1 MIQNLPI
8 KQKEKSKLK
17 MEKLNNRSEF
27 SLIFKYALKDLSRN
41 YHKISSIIAT
51 LFISLFILSAIF
63 TIEDSLKKE
72 LNDNAKALLGGDLEI
87 DYNRNQGNLELV
99 NQVKEF
105 ATVSQM
111 IEFSTMLS
119 TTGRDKNKSL
129 FTRIKTVDEKYPLY
143 GEVVFEPIG
152 AYERMQKEPNTIL
165 INESLSKTLNIKLN
179 EQVKVQDQ
187 NFTVIG
193 IIKSV
198 PDVSGF
204 VAFGD
209 WALAGKQTLEI
220 LKLNGIGSFLNYEYK
235 VKFNQAD
242 NPDEI
247 EQRIE
252 AIFKNDQ
259 KVKLR
264 YPENSASGIKRIIN
278 NFSQFLSLVSI
289 SAMLIAGIGIAN
301 TLLSFI
307 NQNNMSIAVRKAV
320 GFYSGNIKTL
330 YYLQLLI
337 LLFVITVI
345 SYGSSF
351 LIVPIVDK
359 YLSDG
364 LGLNVYPVFSIINF
378 IKIFLVGLLVL
389 VIFSIPTISSI
400 DQVKAS
406 NLFRNVFQNL
416 QFYYSK
422 KSIVLSFILLS
433 ILVLLFTI
441 GSEQPTYSLG
451 YFTAFFVCLI
461 VFFFLSR
468 IIIFFLKKFKSSSNI
483 SLKVSIKN
491 ITQTKSITPITIM
504 SLGLGVTL
512 LLTLALVGTN
522 FQREIAKSIPNIA
535 PDYFF
540 VGIQKGEREKF
551 EQGILKMDPNAD
563 IEVVPMV
570 SSGIAKI
577 NGINPNTYIKPDN
590 DSYWVIGSERRSSW
604 VEDVPEDNPL
614 VAGKWWDLNKPNELQ
629 ISLDAKVARDFNIQ
643 LGDIFTLNIYG
654 REIDGE
660 VINFREVD
668 YRDLS
673 INFAMLFNPKFAQ
686 NIPHEYLATAKF
698 NTDKFDETEMLEV
711 MPSLSMIKIAD
722 YLTKVTAV
730 LNKVFIAVTLI
741 SAVTIVIGLIV
752 ISSAIMVQGKV
763 KEYQNL
769 VFKILGFSKKEIIFS
784 SLIEFIIIFKSVIL
798 IAIFF
803 AVIGSK
809 FIIENIFELV
819 WMFDFKVLIYLS
831 FSIGCITLLLIMLT
845 NLKYLNPKVYPLIRN
860 Q

>member
-1 MIQNLPI
+1 
-8 KQKEKSKLK
+8 
-17 MEKLNNRSEF
+17 MEKLNNPSEIN
-27 SLIFKYALKDLSRN
+27 LIFKYALKDLSRN
-41 YHKISSIIAT
+41 YKKLSSIIIT

-87 DYNRNQGNLELV
+87 DYNRNEGNLELV

-105 ATVSQM
+105 TTISQM
-111 IEFSTMLS
+111 IEFSTMVS
-119 TTGRDKNKSL
+119 TINRDKNKSL
-129 FTRIKTVDEKYPLY
+129 FTRIKTVDTKYPLY
-143 GEVVFEPIG
+143 GEVDYEPAG
-152 AYERMQKEPNTIL
+152 AFDRMHNEPNTLL
-165 INESLSKTLNIKLN
+165 INESLSKNLNLKIDDKI
-179 EQVKVQDQ
+179 KVQNQ
-187 NFTVIG
+187 LFTIIG
-193 IIKSV
+193 IVKSV

-209 WALAGKQTLEI
+209 WALAGDQTLEI

-235 VKFNQAD
+235 VKFNEAD
-242 NPDEI
+242 DAAKI
-247 EQRIE
+247 EKKIE
-252 AIFKNDQ
+252 NIFKDDQ

-264 YPENSASGIKRIIN
+264 YPENSASGLKRIIN

-337 LLFVITVI
+337 LLLVITTLA
-345 SYGSSF
+345 YGSSF
-351 LIVPIVDK
+351 LIVPIVDQ

-364 LGLNVYPVFSIINF
+364 LGLNVSPVFSFFNF

-400 DQVKAS
+400 DQVRAS

-416 QFYYSK
+416 EFYYSK
-422 KSIVLSFILLS
+422 KSTALSLILLS
-433 ILVLLFTI
+433 ILVLLFSF
-441 GSEQPTYSLG
+441 GSERPIYSIG
-451 YFTAFFVCLI
+451 YFAAFFVCLI
-461 VFFFLSR
+461 VFFLLSK
-468 IIIFFLKKFKSSSNI
+468 IIIYFLKKFKSTSNI

-522 FQREIAKSIPNIA
+522 FQREIAKSIPDIA

-540 VGIQKGEREKF
+540 VGIQKGEKEIFEKN
-551 EQGILKMDPNAD
+551 ILNMDSNAK

-570 SSGIAKI
+570 SSGIIKI
-577 NGINPNTYIKPDN
+577 NGVNPNTYIKPDN
-590 DSYWVIGSERRSSW
+590 DSYWVIGSDRRSSW
-604 VEDVPEDNPL
+604 VEDVPEDNPITE
-614 VAGKWWDLNKPNELQ
+614 GEWWDLTKPDQLQ
-629 ISLDAKVARDFNIQ
+629 ISLDAEVAKNLNIN
-643 LGDIFTLNIYG
+643 LGDVFTLNIYG

-660 VINFREVD
+660 IVNFRAVD

-673 INFAMLFNPKFAQ
+673 INFAMLFNPQFAN

-698 NTDKFDETEMLEV
+698 ETIEKFDETSMLDV
-711 MPSLSMIKIAD
+711 LPSLSMIKIAD
-722 YLTKVTAV
+722 YLSKVTDV

-741 SAVTIVIGLIV
+741 SAVTIIIGLIV

-769 VFKILGFSKKEIIFS
+769 VFKILGFSKKEVILS

-798 IAIFF
+798 IAILF
-803 AVIGSK
+803 AVIASK
-809 FIIENIFELV
+809 FIMENIFELV
-819 WMFDFKVLIYLS
+819 WAFDLKVLIYLG
-831 FSIGCITLLLIMLT
+831 FSIGSVTLFLIMLT

>member
-1 MIQNLPI
+1 
-8 KQKEKSKLK
+8 
-17 MEKLNNRSEF
+17 MEKLNNSSEL

-41 YHKISSIIAT
+41 YKKISSIIVT

-72 LNDNAKALLGGDLEI
+72 LNDNAKVLLGGDLEI
-87 DYNRNQGNLELV
+87 DYNRNQGDLNLV
-99 NQVKEF
+99 NKVKEF
-105 ATVSQM
+105 STVSQM

-119 TTGRDKNKSL
+119 TTGREKNKSL

-143 GEVVFEPIG
+143 GEVVYEPED
-152 AYERMQKEPNTIL
+152 AYERMQKEPKTIL
-165 INESLSKTLNIKLN
+165 INESLSKTLKIKIN
-179 EQVKVQDQ
+179 DKVKVQDQ
-187 NFTVIG
+187 SFIVVG

-235 VKFNQAD
+235 VKFKPSD
-242 NPDEI
+242 DPEKI
-247 EQRIE
+247 ESKIKD
-252 AIFKNDQ
+252 IFKDDQ

-264 YPENSASGIKRIIN
+264 FPENSASGLKRIIN

-330 YYLQLLI
+330 YYLQLFI
-337 LLFVITVI
+337 LLFIITVI

-351 LIVPIVDK
+351 LIVPIADK

-364 LGLNVYPVFSIINF
+364 LGLNVYPKFSLINF
-378 IKIFLVGLLVL
+378 IKIFIVGLLVL
-389 VIFSIPTISSI
+389 IIFSIPTISSI

-422 KSIVLSFILLS
+422 KSVILSFILLS
-433 ILVLLFTI
+433 FLVLLFTL
-441 GSEQPTYSLG
+441 GSERPSYSLG
-451 YFTAFFVCLI
+451 YFLAFFVCLI
-461 VFFFLSR
+461 VFFLLSK
-468 IIIFFLKKFKSSSNI
+468 IIIYLLKKFNFISNI

-522 FQREIAKSIPNIA
+522 FKREIARSIPDIA

-540 VGIQKGEREKF
+540 VGIQKGEKKKF
-551 EQGILKMDPNAD
+551 EQGVYKMNPDAN
-563 IEVVPMV
+563 IEIVPMV
-570 SSGIAKI
+570 SSGIVKI
-577 NGINPNTYIKPDN
+577 NGVNPNSYIKPDN

-604 VEDVPEDNPL
+604 VENIPKDNPIL
-614 VAGKWWDLNKPNELQ
+614 KGEWWDLTKPNQLQ
-629 ISLDAKVARDFNIQ
+629 ISLDAKVAKDFNIE

-660 VINFREVD
+660 IVNFREVD

-673 INFAMLFNPKFAQ
+673 INFAMLFNPQFAKK
-686 NIPHEYLATAKF
+686 IPHEYLATAKF
-698 NTDKFDETEMLEV
+698 KNPDNFDETKMLEV
-711 MPSLSMIKIAD
+711 LPSLSMIKIAD
-722 YLTKVTAV
+722 YLNKVTSV

-741 SAVTIVIGLIV
+741 SGVTIVIGLIV

-784 SLIEFIIIFKSVIL
+784 SLIEFIIIFMSVIL

-809 FIIENIFELV
+809 FIMENIFELV
-819 WMFDFKVLIYLS
+819 WQFDFKVLIYLGA
-831 FSIGCITLLLIMLT
+831 SIGTVTLILIMLT
-845 NLKYLNPKVYPLIRN
+845 NLKYLSPKVYPLIRN

>member
-1 MIQNLPI
+1 
-8 KQKEKSKLK
+8 
-17 MEKLNNRSEF
+17 MEKLNNPSEF
-27 SLIFKYALKDLSRN
+27 SLILKYALKDLSRN
-41 YHKISSIIAT
+41 YHKISSIIVT

-87 DYNRNQGNLELV
+87 DYNRNPGNLNLV

-119 TTGRDKNKSL
+119 TTGREKNKSL

-143 GEVVFEPIG
+143 GNVVYEPIG
-152 AYERMQKEPNTIL
+152 AYERMQKEPYSIL
-165 INESLSKTLNIKLN
+165 INESLSKTLNIKIN
-179 EQVKVQDQ
+179 EKVKVQDQ

-235 VKFNQAD
+235 VKFNEKD
-242 NPDEI
+242 SSEEI
-247 EQRIE
+247 DQRIKE
-252 AIFKNDQ
+252 IFKNDQ

-320 GFYSGNIKTL
+320 GFYSGNIKKL
-330 YYLQLLI
+330 YYLQLFI
-337 LLFVITVI
+337 LLFIITVVA
-345 SYGSSF
+345 YGSSF

-364 LGLNVYPVFSIINF
+364 LGLNVYPVFSLLNF
-378 IKIFLVGLLVL
+378 LKIFLVGLLIL
-389 VIFSIPTISSI
+389 IIFSIPTISSI

-422 KSIVLSFILLS
+422 RSVFLSFVLLS
-433 ILVLLFTI
+433 ILILLFTI
-441 GSEQPTYSLG
+441 GSEQPSYSLG
-451 YFTAFFVCLI
+451 YFAAFFVCLT
-461 VFFFLSR
+461 VFFLLSKL
-468 IIIFFLKKFKSSSNI
+468 IIFFLKKFKSSPII

-491 ITQTKSITPITIM
+491 ITQTKSITPITVM

-522 FQREIAKSIPNIA
+522 FQREIAKSIPDIA

-551 EQGILKMDPNAD
+551 EQGILNMDPNAS
-563 IEVVPMV
+563 IEIVPMV
-570 SSGIAKI
+570 SSGIVKI
-577 NGINPNTYIKPDN
+577 NGIDPNTYIKPDN

-604 VEDVPEDNPL
+604 VENVPEDNSIL
-614 VAGKWWDLNKPNELQ
+614 EGEWWDLLNPDQLQ
-629 ISLDAKVARDFNIQ
+629 ISLDAKVAKDFNVL
-643 LGDIFTLNIYG
+643 LGDIFTLNVYG
-654 REIDGE
+654 REIEGK
-660 VINFREVD
+660 VVNFREVD

-673 INFAMLFNPKFAQ
+673 INFAMLFNPQFAK

-698 NTDKFDETEMLEV
+698 NSNKFDETEMLEI

-722 YLTKVTAV
+722 YLSKVTAV

-741 SAVTIVIGLIV
+741 SAITIVIGLIV
-752 ISSAIMVQGKV
+752 ISSAIMVH
-763 KEYQNL
+763 E
-769 VFKILGFSKKEIIFS
+769 
-784 SLIEFIIIFKSVIL
+784 
-798 IAIFF
+798 
-803 AVIGSK
+803 
-809 FIIENIFELV
+809 
-819 WMFDFKVLIYLS
+819 
-831 FSIGCITLLLIMLT
+831 
-845 NLKYLNPKVYPLIRN
+845 P
-860 Q
+860 

>member
-1 MIQNLPI
+1 
-8 KQKEKSKLK
+8 
-17 MEKLNNRSEF
+17 MEKLNNPSELN
-27 SLIFKYALKDLSRN
+27 LIFRYALKDLSRN
-41 YHKISSIIAT
+41 YKKLSSIIVT

-87 DYNRNQGNLELV
+87 DYNRNKGNLELV
-99 NQVKEF
+99 DKVKEF
-105 ATVSQM
+105 ATISQM
-111 IEFSTMLS
+111 IEFSTMVS
-119 TTGRDKNKSL
+119 TTNREKNKSL
-129 FTRIKTVDEKYPLY
+129 FTRIKTVDTKYPLY
-143 GEVVFEPIG
+143 GDVNYEPAG
-152 AYERMQKEPNTIL
+152 AFDRMHNEPNTLL
-165 INESLSKTLNIKLN
+165 INESLSKNLNLKIN
-179 EQVKVQDQ
+179 EKIKVQNQ
-187 NFTVIG
+187 LFTIIG
-193 IIKSV
+193 IVKSV

-209 WALAGKQTLEI
+209 WALAGEQTLEI

-235 VKFNQAD
+235 VKFDPTAD
-242 NPDEI
+242 ADKLEKKI
-247 EQRIE
+247 EN
-252 AIFKNDQ
+252 IFKDDQ

-264 YPENSASGIKRIIN
+264 YPENSASGLKRIIN

-337 LLFVITVI
+337 LLLVITTFA
-345 SYGSSF
+345 YGSSF
-351 LIVPIVDK
+351 LIVPIVDQ

-364 LGLNVYPVFSIINF
+364 LGLNVSPVFSVLNF

-416 QFYYSK
+416 EFYYSK
-422 KSIVLSFILLS
+422 KSITLSLILLS
-433 ILVLLFTI
+433 ILVLLFSF
-441 GSEQPTYSLG
+441 GSERPIYSLG
-451 YFTAFFVCLI
+451 YFVAFFVCLI
-461 VFFFLSR
+461 VFFLLSK
-468 IIIFFLKKFKSSSNI
+468 IIIYFLKKFKSTSNI

-522 FQREIAKSIPNIA
+522 FQREIAKSIPDIA

-540 VGIQKGEREKF
+540 VGIQKGEKKIF
-551 EQGILKMDPNAD
+551 EENILKMDANAK

-570 SSGIAKI
+570 SSGIIKI
-577 NGINPNTYIKPDN
+577 NGVNPNTYIKPDN
-590 DSYWVIGSERRSSW
+590 DSYWVIGSDRRSSW
-604 VEDVPEDNPL
+604 VDDIPEDNPL
-614 VAGKWWDLNKPNELQ
+614 TEGVWWDLTKPDKLQ
-629 ISLDAKVARDFNIQ
+629 ISLDAEVAKNLNIK
-643 LGDIFTLNIYG
+643 LGDVFTLNIYG

-660 VINFREVD
+660 IVNFRAVD

-673 INFAMLFNPKFAQ
+673 INFAMLFNPQFAN

-698 NTDKFDETEMLEV
+698 EMIDKFDETSMLEV
-711 MPSLSMIKIAD
+711 LPSLSMIKIAD
-722 YLTKVTAV
+722 YLNKVTDV

-741 SAVTIVIGLIV
+741 SAVTIIIGLIV

-769 VFKILGFSKKEIIFS
+769 VFKILGFSKKEVILS
-784 SLIEFIIIFKSVIL
+784 SLIEFVIIFKSVIL
-798 IAIFF
+798 IAIIF
-803 AVIGSK
+803 AVIASK
-809 FIIENIFELV
+809 FIMENIFELV
-819 WMFDFKVLIYLS
+819 WAFDFKVLIYLS
-831 FSIGCITLLLIMLT
+831 LSIGTVTLLLIMLT

>member
-1 MIQNLPI
+1 M
-8 KQKEKSKLK
+8 EKS
-17 MEKLNNRSEF
+17 NNSSEF
-27 SLIFKYALKDLSRN
+27 NLILKYALKDLSRN
-41 YHKISSIIAT
+41 YHKISSIIIT

-87 DYNRNQGNLELV
+87 DYNRNQGNLDLV

-119 TTGRDKNKSL
+119 TTGREKNKSL

-143 GEVVFEPIG
+143 GEVDYEPIE
-152 AYERMQKEPNTIL
+152 AYERMQREPNTIL
-165 INESLSKTLNIKLN
+165 INESLSKTLNIKIN

-235 VKFNQAD
+235 VKFNNDDDPEQ
-242 NPDEI
+242 I
-247 EQRIE
+247 EKKIE
-252 AIFKNDQ
+252 NIFKNDQ

-330 YYLQLLI
+330 YYLQLFI

-351 LIVPIVDK
+351 LIVPIADK

-364 LGLNVYPVFSIINF
+364 LGLNVYPVFSFLNF
-378 IKIFLVGLLVL
+378 FKIFLVGLLVL
-389 VIFSIPTISSI
+389 IIFSIPTISSI

-422 KSIVLSFILLS
+422 KSVAVSFILLS
-433 ILVLLFTI
+433 TLILLFTI

-451 YFTAFFVCLI
+451 YFVAFFVCLI
-461 VFFFLSR
+461 VFFLLSKL
-468 IIIFFLKKFKSSSNI
+468 IIFFLKKFKSSSI
-483 SLKVSIKN
+483 VSLKVSIKN
-491 ITQTKSITPITIM
+491 ITQTKSITPITVM

-522 FQREIAKSIPNIA
+522 FQREIAKSIPDIA

-551 EQGILKMDPNAD
+551 EQGILNMDKDAK
-563 IEVVPMV
+563 IEIVPMV

-577 NGINPNTYIKPDN
+577 NGVDPNTFIKPDN

-604 VEDVPEDNPL
+604 VEDIPKDNPIL
-614 VAGKWWDLNKPNELQ
+614 EGEWWDLSKPNQLQ
-629 ISLDAKVARDFNIQ
+629 ISLDAKVAKDFNIQ

-673 INFAMLFNPKFAQ
+673 INFAMLFNPQFAKE
-686 NIPHEYLATAKF
+686 IPHEYLATAKF
-698 NTDKFDETEMLEV
+698 NSDKFDETEMLEI

-722 YLTKVTAV
+722 YLLKVTAV

-741 SAVTIVIGLIV
+741 SAVTIIIGLIV
-752 ISSAIMVQGKV
+752 ISSAIMVQGKI

-769 VFKILGFSKKEIIFS
+769 VFKILGFSKKQIIFS
-784 SLIEFIIIFKSVIL
+784 SLIEFIIIFMSVIL
-798 IAIFF
+798 IATFF

-809 FIIENIFELV
+809 FIMENIFELV
-819 WMFDFKVLIYLS
+819 WQFDFKVLIYLG
-831 FSIGCITLLLIMLT
+831 FSIGFVTLMLILIT
-845 NLKYLNPKVYPLIRN
+845 NLRYLNPKIYPLIRN

>member
-1 MIQNLPI
+1 M
-8 KQKEKSKLK
+8 EKS
-17 MEKLNNRSEF
+17 NNSSEF
-27 SLIFKYALKDLSRN
+27 NLILKYALKDLSRN
-41 YHKISSIIAT
+41 YHKISSIVIT

-87 DYNRNQGNLELV
+87 DYNRNQGNLDLV

-119 TTGRDKNKSL
+119 TTGRERNKSL

-143 GEVVFEPIG
+143 GEVDYEPID
-152 AYERMQKEPNTIL
+152 AYERMQREPNTIL
-165 INESLSKTLNIKLN
+165 INESLSKTLNIKIN

-235 VKFNQAD
+235 VKFNNDDDPTQ
-242 NPDEI
+242 I
-247 EQRIE
+247 ERKIE
-252 AIFKNDQ
+252 NIFKNDQ

-330 YYLQLLI
+330 YYLQLFI

-351 LIVPIVDK
+351 LIVPIADK

-364 LGLNVYPVFSIINF
+364 LGLNVYPVFSFLNF
-378 IKIFLVGLLVL
+378 FKIFLVGLLVL
-389 VIFSIPTISSI
+389 IIFSIPTISSI
-400 DQVKAS
+400 DQIKAS

-422 KSIVLSFILLS
+422 KSVAVSFILLS
-433 ILVLLFTI
+433 TLILLFTI
-441 GSEQPTYSLG
+441 GTEQPTYSLG
-451 YFTAFFVCLI
+451 YFVAFFVCLI
-461 VFFFLSR
+461 VFFLLSKL
-468 IIIFFLKKFKSSSNI
+468 IIFFLKKFKSSSI
-483 SLKVSIKN
+483 VSLKVSIKN
-491 ITQTKSITPITIM
+491 ITQTKSITPITVM

-522 FQREIAKSIPNIA
+522 FQREIAKSIPDIA

-551 EQGILKMDPNAD
+551 VQGILDMDKDAN
-563 IEVVPMV
+563 IEIVPMV

-577 NGINPNTYIKPDN
+577 NGVDPNTYIKPDN

-604 VEDVPEDNPL
+604 VEDIPKDNPIL
-614 VAGKWWDLNKPNELQ
+614 EGEWWDLSKPNQLQ
-629 ISLDAKVARDFNIQ
+629 ISLDAKVAKDFNIQ
-643 LGDIFTLNIYG
+643 LGDIFTLNVYG

-673 INFAMLFNPKFAQ
+673 INFAMLFNPQFAKQ
-686 NIPHEYLATAKF
+686 IPHEYLATAKF
-698 NTDKFDETEMLEV
+698 NSDKFDETEMLEI

-722 YLTKVTAV
+722 YLLKVTAV

-741 SAVTIVIGLIV
+741 SAVTIIIGLIV
-752 ISSAIMVQGKV
+752 ISSAIMVQGKI

-769 VFKILGFSKKEIIFS
+769 VFKILGFSKKQIIFS
-784 SLIEFIIIFKSVIL
+784 SLIEFIIIFMSVIL
-798 IAIFF
+798 IATFF

-809 FIIENIFELV
+809 FIMENIFELV
-819 WMFDFKVLIYLS
+819 WQFDFKVLFNLGL
-831 FSIGCITLLLIMLT
+831 SIGLVTLILILIT
-845 NLKYLNPKVYPLIRN
+845 NLKYLNPKIYPLIRN

>member
-1 MIQNLPI
+1 
-8 KQKEKSKLK
+8 
-17 MEKLNNRSEF
+17 MEKLNNPSELN
-27 SLIFKYALKDLSRN
+27 LIFKYALKDLSRN
-41 YHKISSIIAT
+41 YKKLSSIIIT

-87 DYNRNQGNLELV
+87 DYNRNEGSLKLV

-111 IEFSTMLS
+111 IEFSTMVS
-119 TTGRDKNKSL
+119 TIGRDKNKSL
-129 FTRIKTVDEKYPLY
+129 FTRIKTVDTKYPLY
-143 GEVVFEPIG
+143 GSVDYEPAG
-152 AYERMQKEPNTIL
+152 AFDRMHNEPNTLL
-165 INESLSKTLNIKLN
+165 INESLSKNLNLKIN
-179 EQVKVQDQ
+179 EKIKVQNQ
-187 NFTVIG
+187 LFTIIG
-193 IIKSV
+193 IVKSV

-209 WALAGKQTLEI
+209 WALAGDQTLEI

-235 VKFNQAD
+235 IKFNETDDAGK
-242 NPDEI
+242 I
-247 EQRIE
+247 EKKIE
-252 AIFKNDQ
+252 NIFKDDQ

-264 YPENSASGIKRIIN
+264 YPENSASGLKRIIN

-330 YYLQLLI
+330 YYLQLFI
-337 LLFVITVI
+337 LLLVITTFA
-345 SYGSSF
+345 YGSSF
-351 LIVPIVDK
+351 LIVPFVDQ

-364 LGLNVYPVFSIINF
+364 LGLNVSPVFSIINF

-389 VIFSIPTISSI
+389 IIFSIPTISSI

-416 QFYYSK
+416 EFYYSK
-422 KSIVLSFILLS
+422 KSTALSLILLS
-433 ILVLLFTI
+433 ILVLLFSF
-441 GSEQPTYSLG
+441 GSERPIYSLG
-451 YFTAFFVCLI
+451 YFVAFFVCLI
-461 VFFFLSR
+461 VFFLLSK
-468 IIIFFLKKFKSSSNI
+468 IIIYFLKKFKSTSNI

-522 FQREIAKSIPNIA
+522 FQREIAKSIPDIA

-540 VGIQKGEREKF
+540 VGIQKGEKEIFEKN
-551 EQGILKMDPNAD
+551 ILNMDANAK

-570 SSGIAKI
+570 SSGIIKI

-590 DSYWVIGSERRSSW
+590 DSYWVIGSDRRSSW
-604 VEDVPEDNPL
+604 VDEVPEDNPL
-614 VAGKWWDLNKPNELQ
+614 TEGKWWDITKPNKLQ
-629 ISLDAKVARDFNIQ
+629 ISLDAEVAKNLNIK
-643 LGDIFTLNIYG
+643 LGDVFTLNIYG

-660 VINFREVD
+660 IVNFRTVD

-673 INFAMLFNPKFAQ
+673 INFAMLFNPQFAN

-698 NTDKFDETEMLEV
+698 ETIEKFDETSMLDV
-711 MPSLSMIKIAD
+711 LPSLSMIKIAD
-722 YLTKVTAV
+722 YLNKVTDV

-741 SAVTIVIGLIV
+741 SAVTIIIGLIV

-769 VFKILGFSKKEIIFS
+769 VFKILGFSKKEVILS
-784 SLIEFIIIFKSVIL
+784 SLIEFLIIFNSVIL
-798 IAIFF
+798 IATFF
-803 AVIGSK
+803 AVTASK
-809 FIIENIFELV
+809 FIMENIFELV
-819 WMFDFKVLIYLS
+819 WAFDFKVLFNLGL
-831 FSIGCITLLLIMLT
+831 SIGLVTLALIMIT
-845 NLKYLNPKVYPLIRN
+845 NLKYLNPKVYPMIRN

>member
-1 MIQNLPI
+1 
-8 KQKEKSKLK
+8 
-17 MEKLNNRSEF
+17 MEKLNNPSELN
-27 SLIFKYALKDLSRN
+27 LIFKYALKDLSRN
-41 YHKISSIIAT
+41 YKKLASIIIT
-51 LFISLFILSAIF
+51 LFISLFILSTIF

-87 DYNRNQGNLELV
+87 DYNRNEGNLELV

-105 ATVSQM
+105 TTISQM
-111 IEFSTMLS
+111 IEFSTMVS
-119 TTGRDKNKSL
+119 TIGREKNKSL
-129 FTRIKTVDEKYPLY
+129 FTRIKTVDTKYPLY
-143 GEVVFEPIG
+143 GSVDYEPAG
-152 AYERMQKEPNTIL
+152 AFDRMHNEPNTLL
-165 INESLSKTLNIKLN
+165 INESLSKNLNLKINDKI
-179 EQVKVQDQ
+179 KVQNQ
-187 NFTVIG
+187 LFTIIG
-193 IIKSV
+193 VVKSV

-209 WALAGKQTLEI
+209 WALAGDQTLEI

-235 VKFNQAD
+235 VKFNESD
-242 NPDEI
+242 DPNKI
-247 EQRIE
+247 EKRIKN
-252 AIFKNDQ
+252 IFKDDQ
-259 KVKLR
+259 KAQLR
-264 YPENSASGIKRIIN
+264 YPENSASGLKEIIN

-337 LLFVITVI
+337 LLLLITI
-345 SYGSSF
+345 FAYASSF
-351 LIVPIVDK
+351 LLVPIVDQ

-364 LGLNVYPVFSIINF
+364 LGLNVSPVFSILNF

-416 QFYYSK
+416 EFYYSK
-422 KSIVLSFILLS
+422 KSIALSIILLS
-433 ILVLLFTI
+433 GLVFLFSVR
-441 GSEQPTYSLG
+441 SENPVYSLG
-451 YFTAFFVCLI
+451 YFAAFFVCLI
-461 VFFFLSR
+461 VFFLLSKM
-468 IIIFFLKKFKSSSNI
+468 IIYFLKRFKSSSNI

-512 LLTLALVGTN
+512 LLTLSLVGTN
-522 FQREIAKSIPNIA
+522 FQREIAKSIPDIA

-540 VGIQKGEREKF
+540 VGIQKGEKNKF
-551 EQGILKMDPNAD
+551 ENNILQMDPNAK

-570 SSGIAKI
+570 SSGITKI
-577 NGINPNTYIKPDN
+577 NGINPNTYIKPGD
-590 DSYWVIGSERRSSW
+590 DSYWVIGSDRRSSW
-604 VEDVPEDNPL
+604 VDEIPKDNPL
-614 VAGKWWDLNKPNELQ
+614 TKGEWWDLSKPDQLQ
-629 ISLDAKVARDFNIQ
+629 ISLDAQVAKDLNIK
-643 LGDIFTLNIYG
+643 LGDVFTLNIYG

-660 VINFREVD
+660 IVNFRSVD
-668 YRDLS
+668 YRDLN
-673 INFAMLFNPKFAQ
+673 INFAMLFNPQFAN

-698 NTDKFDETEMLEV
+698 ETIEKFDETLMLESL
-711 MPSLSMIKIAD
+711 PSLSMIKIAD
-722 YLTKVTAV
+722 YLNKVTDV
-730 LNKVFIAVTLI
+730 LNKVFVAVTLI
-741 SAVTIVIGLIV
+741 SAVTIIIGLIV

-769 VFKILGFSKKEIIFS
+769 VFKILGFSKKEVILS
-784 SLIEFIIIFKSVIL
+784 SLIEFVIIFKSVIL

-803 AVIGSK
+803 AVIASK
-809 FIIENIFELV
+809 FIMENIFELV
-819 WMFDFKVLIYLS
+819 WAFDFKILLNLGL
-831 FSIGCITLLLIMLT
+831 SIGLVTLALIMLT

>member
-1 MIQNLPI
+1 
-8 KQKEKSKLK
+8 
-17 MEKLNNRSEF
+17 MEKLNNSSEL

-41 YHKISSIIAT
+41 YKKISSIIVT

-72 LNDNAKALLGGDLEI
+72 LNDNAKVLLGGDLEI
-87 DYNRNQGNLELV
+87 DYNRNQGDLNLV
-99 NQVKEF
+99 NKVKEF
-105 ATVSQM
+105 STVSQM

-119 TTGRDKNKSL
+119 TTGREKNKSL

-143 GEVVFEPIG
+143 GEVVYEPED
-152 AYERMQKEPNTIL
+152 AYERMQKEPKTIL
-165 INESLSKTLNIKLN
+165 INESLSKTLKIKIN
-179 EQVKVQDQ
+179 DKVKVQDQ
-187 NFTVIG
+187 SFIVVG

-235 VKFNQAD
+235 VKFKPSD
-242 NPDEI
+242 DPEKI
-247 EQRIE
+247 ESKIKD
-252 AIFKNDQ
+252 IFKDDQ

-264 YPENSASGIKRIIN
+264 FPENSASGLKRIIN

-337 LLFVITVI
+337 LLFIITVI

-351 LIVPIVDK
+351 LIVPIADK

-364 LGLNVYPVFSIINF
+364 LGLNVYPKFSLINF
-378 IKIFLVGLLVL
+378 IKIFIVGLLVL
-389 VIFSIPTISSI
+389 IIFSIPTISSI

-422 KSIVLSFILLS
+422 KSVILSFILLS
-433 ILVLLFTI
+433 FLVLLFTL
-441 GSEQPTYSLG
+441 GSERPSYSLG
-451 YFTAFFVCLI
+451 YFLAFFVCLI
-461 VFFFLSR
+461 VFFLLSK
-468 IIIFFLKKFKSSSNI
+468 IIIYLLKKFNFISNI

-522 FQREIAKSIPNIA
+522 FKREIARSIPDIA

-540 VGIQKGEREKF
+540 VGIQKGEKKKF
-551 EQGILKMDPNAD
+551 EQSVYKMNPDAN
-563 IEVVPMV
+563 IEIVPMV
-570 SSGIAKI
+570 SSGIVKI
-577 NGINPNTYIKPDN
+577 NGVNPNSYIKPDN

-604 VEDVPEDNPL
+604 VENIPKDNPIL
-614 VAGKWWDLNKPNELQ
+614 KGEWWDLSKPNQLQ
-629 ISLDAKVARDFNIQ
+629 ISLDAKVAKDFNIE

-660 VINFREVD
+660 IVNFREVD

-673 INFAMLFNPKFAQ
+673 INFAMLFNPQFAKK
-686 NIPHEYLATAKF
+686 IPHEYLATAKF
-698 NTDKFDETEMLEV
+698 KNPYNFDETKMLEV
-711 MPSLSMIKIAD
+711 LPSLSMIKIAD
-722 YLTKVTAV
+722 YLNKVTSV

-741 SAVTIVIGLIV
+741 SGVTIVIGLIV

-784 SLIEFIIIFKSVIL
+784 SLIEFIIIFMSVIL

-809 FIIENIFELV
+809 FIMENIFELV
-819 WMFDFKVLIYLS
+819 WQFDFKVLIYLGA
-831 FSIGCITLLLIMLT
+831 SIGTVTLILIMLT
-845 NLKYLNPKVYPLIRN
+845 NLKYLSPKVYPLIRN

>member
-1 MIQNLPI
+1 
-8 KQKEKSKLK
+8 
-17 MEKLNNRSEF
+17 MEKLNNSSEL

-41 YHKISSIIAT
+41 YKKISSIIVT

-72 LNDNAKALLGGDLEI
+72 LNDNAKVLLGGDLEI
-87 DYNRNQGNLELV
+87 DYNRNQGDLNLV
-99 NQVKEF
+99 NKVKEF
-105 ATVSQM
+105 STVSQM

-119 TTGRDKNKSL
+119 TTGREKNKSL

-143 GEVVFEPIG
+143 GEVVYEPED
-152 AYERMQKEPNTIL
+152 AYERMQKEPKTIL
-165 INESLSKTLNIKLN
+165 INESLSKTLKIKIN
-179 EQVKVQDQ
+179 DKVKVQDQ
-187 NFTVIG
+187 SFIVVG

-235 VKFNQAD
+235 VKFKPSD
-242 NPDEI
+242 DPEKI
-247 EQRIE
+247 ESKIKD
-252 AIFKNDQ
+252 IFKDDQ

-264 YPENSASGIKRIIN
+264 FPENSASGLKRIIN

-337 LLFVITVI
+337 LLFIITVI

-351 LIVPIVDK
+351 LIVPIADK

-364 LGLNVYPVFSIINF
+364 LGLNVYPKFSLINF
-378 IKIFLVGLLVL
+378 IKIFIVGLLVL
-389 VIFSIPTISSI
+389 IIFSIPTISSI

-422 KSIVLSFILLS
+422 KSVILSFILLS
-433 ILVLLFTI
+433 FLVLLFTL
-441 GSEQPTYSLG
+441 GSERPSYSLG
-451 YFTAFFVCLI
+451 YFLAFFICLI
-461 VFFFLSR
+461 VFFLLSK
-468 IIIFFLKKFKSSSNI
+468 IIIYLLKKFNFISNI

-522 FQREIAKSIPNIA
+522 FKREIARSIPDIA

-540 VGIQKGEREKF
+540 VGIQKGEKKKF
-551 EQGILKMDPNAD
+551 EQGVYKMDPDAD
-563 IEVVPMV
+563 IEIVPMV
-570 SSGIAKI
+570 SSGIVKI
-577 NGINPNTYIKPDN
+577 NGVNPNSYIKPDN

-604 VEDVPEDNPL
+604 VENIPKDNPIL
-614 VAGKWWDLNKPNELQ
+614 KGEWWDLSKPNQLQ
-629 ISLDAKVARDFNIQ
+629 ISLDAKVAKDFNIE

-660 VINFREVD
+660 IVNFREVD
-668 YRDLS
+668 YRDLN
-673 INFAMLFNPKFAQ
+673 INFAMLFNPQFAKK
-686 NIPHEYLATAKF
+686 IPHEYLATAKF
-698 NTDKFDETEMLEV
+698 KNPDNFDETKMLEV
-711 MPSLSMIKIAD
+711 LPSLSMIKIAD
-722 YLTKVTAV
+722 YLNKVTSV

-741 SAVTIVIGLIV
+741 SGVTIVIGLIV

-784 SLIEFIIIFKSVIL
+784 SLIEFIIIFMSVIL

-809 FIIENIFELV
+809 FIMENIFELV
-819 WMFDFKVLIYLS
+819 WQFDFKVLIYLGA
-831 FSIGCITLLLIMLT
+831 SIGIVTLILIMLT
-845 NLKYLNPKVYPLIRN
+845 NLKYLSPKVYPLIRN

>member
-1 MIQNLPI
+1 M
-8 KQKEKSKLK
+8 EKS
-17 MEKLNNRSEF
+17 NNSSEF
-27 SLIFKYALKDLSRN
+27 NLILKYALKDLSRN
-41 YHKISSIIAT
+41 YHKISSIIIT

-87 DYNRNQGNLELV
+87 DYNRNQGNLDLV

-119 TTGRDKNKSL
+119 TTGREKNKSL

-143 GEVVFEPIG
+143 GEVDYEPID
-152 AYERMQKEPNTIL
+152 AYERMQTEPKTIL
-165 INESLSKTLNIKLN
+165 INESLSKTLNIKIN
-179 EQVKVQDQ
+179 EQIKVQDQ

-235 VKFNQAD
+235 VKFNNDDDPEQ
-242 NPDEI
+242 I
-247 EQRIE
+247 ERKIE
-252 AIFKNDQ
+252 NIFKNDQ

-330 YYLQLLI
+330 YYLQLFI

-351 LIVPIVDK
+351 LIVPIADK

-364 LGLNVYPVFSIINF
+364 LGLNVYPVFSFLNF
-378 IKIFLVGLLVL
+378 FKIFLVGFLVL
-389 VIFSIPTISSI
+389 IIFSIPTISSI

-422 KSIVLSFILLS
+422 KSVAVSFILLS
-433 ILVLLFTI
+433 TLILLFTI

-451 YFTAFFVCLI
+451 YFVAFFVCLI
-461 VFFFLSR
+461 VFFLLSKL
-468 IIIFFLKKFKSSSNI
+468 IIFFLKKFKSSSI
-483 SLKVSIKN
+483 VSLKVSIKN
-491 ITQTKSITPITIM
+491 ITQTKSITPITVM

-522 FQREIAKSIPNIA
+522 FQREIAKSIPDIA

-551 EQGILKMDPNAD
+551 EQGILNMDKDAN
-563 IEVVPMV
+563 IEIVPMV

-577 NGINPNTYIKPDN
+577 NGVDPNTFIKPDN

-604 VEDVPEDNPL
+604 VEDIPKDNPIL
-614 VAGKWWDLNKPNELQ
+614 EGEWWDLSKPNQLQ
-629 ISLDAKVARDFNIQ
+629 ISLDAKVAKDFNIQ

-673 INFAMLFNPKFAQ
+673 INFAMLFNPQFAKE
-686 NIPHEYLATAKF
+686 IPHEYLATAKF
-698 NTDKFDETEMLEV
+698 NSDKFDETEMLEI

-722 YLTKVTAV
+722 YLLKVTAV

-741 SAVTIVIGLIV
+741 SAVTIIIGLIV
-752 ISSAIMVQGKV
+752 ISSAIMVQGKI

-769 VFKILGFSKKEIIFS
+769 VFKILGFSKKQIIFS
-784 SLIEFIIIFKSVIL
+784 SLIEFIIIFMSVIL
-798 IAIFF
+798 IATFF

-809 FIIENIFELV
+809 FIMENIFELV
-819 WMFDFKVLIYLS
+819 WQFDFKVLIYLG
-831 FSIGCITLLLIMLT
+831 FSIGFITLMLILIT
-845 NLKYLNPKVYPLIRN
+845 NLRYLNPKIYPLIRN

>member
-1 MIQNLPI
+1 
-8 KQKEKSKLK
+8 
-17 MEKLNNRSEF
+17 MEKLNNSSEL

-41 YHKISSIIAT
+41 YKKISSIIVT

-72 LNDNAKALLGGDLEI
+72 LNDNAKVLLGGDLEI
-87 DYNRNQGNLELV
+87 DYNRNQGDLNLV
-99 NQVKEF
+99 NKVKEF
-105 ATVSQM
+105 STVSQM

-119 TTGRDKNKSL
+119 TTGREKNKSL

-143 GEVVFEPIG
+143 GEVVYEPED
-152 AYERMQKEPNTIL
+152 AYERMQKEPKTIL
-165 INESLSKTLNIKLN
+165 INESLSKTLKIKIN
-179 EQVKVQDQ
+179 DKVKVQDQ
-187 NFTVIG
+187 SFIVVG

-235 VKFNQAD
+235 VKFKPSD
-242 NPDEI
+242 DPEKI
-247 EQRIE
+247 ESKIKD
-252 AIFKNDQ
+252 IFKDDQ

-264 YPENSASGIKRIIN
+264 FPENSASGLKRIIN

-330 YYLQLLI
+330 YYLQLLV
-337 LLFVITVI
+337 LLFIITVI

-351 LIVPIVDK
+351 LIVPIADK

-364 LGLNVYPVFSIINF
+364 LGLNVYPKFSLINF
-378 IKIFLVGLLVL
+378 IKIFIVGLLVL
-389 VIFSIPTISSI
+389 IIFSIPTISSI

-422 KSIVLSFILLS
+422 KSVILSFILLS
-433 ILVLLFTI
+433 FLVLLFTL
-441 GSEQPTYSLG
+441 GSERPSYSLG
-451 YFTAFFVCLI
+451 YFLAFFVCLI
-461 VFFFLSR
+461 VFFLLSKV
-468 IIIFFLKKFKSSSNI
+468 IIYLLKKFNFISNI

-522 FQREIAKSIPNIA
+522 FKREIARSIPDIA

-540 VGIQKGEREKF
+540 VGIQKGEKKKF
-551 EQGILKMDPNAD
+551 EQGVYKMNPDAN
-563 IEVVPMV
+563 IEIVPMV
-570 SSGIAKI
+570 SSGIVKI
-577 NGINPNTYIKPDN
+577 NGVNPNSYIKPDN

-604 VEDVPEDNPL
+604 VENIPKDNPIL
-614 VAGKWWDLNKPNELQ
+614 KGEWWDLSKPNQLQ
-629 ISLDAKVARDFNIQ
+629 ISLDAKVAKDFNIE

-660 VINFREVD
+660 IVNFREVD

-673 INFAMLFNPKFAQ
+673 INFAMLFNPQFAKK
-686 NIPHEYLATAKF
+686 IPHEYLATAKF
-698 NTDKFDETEMLEV
+698 KNPDNFDETKMLEV
-711 MPSLSMIKIAD
+711 LPSLSMIKIAD
-722 YLTKVTAV
+722 YLNKVTSV

-741 SAVTIVIGLIV
+741 SGVTIVIGLIV

-784 SLIEFIIIFKSVIL
+784 SLIEFIIIFMSVIL

-809 FIIENIFELV
+809 FIMENIFELV
-819 WMFDFKVLIYLS
+819 WQFDFKVLIYLGA
-831 FSIGCITLLLIMLT
+831 SIGTVTLILIMLT
-845 NLKYLNPKVYPLIRN
+845 NLKYLSPKVYPLIRN

>member
-1 MIQNLPI
+1 
-8 KQKEKSKLK
+8 
-17 MEKLNNRSEF
+17 MEKLNNSSKL

-41 YHKISSIIAT
+41 YKKILSIIVT

-72 LNDNAKALLGGDLEI
+72 LNDNAKVLLGGDLEI
-87 DYNRNQGNLELV
+87 DYNRNQGDLNLV
-99 NQVKEF
+99 NKLKEF
-105 ATVSQM
+105 STVSQM

-119 TTGRDKNKSL
+119 TTGREKNKSL

-143 GEVVFEPIG
+143 GEVVYEPG
-152 AYERMQKEPNTIL
+152 DAYERMQKEPKTIL
-165 INESLSKTLNIKLN
+165 INESLSKTLNIKIN
-179 EQVKVQDQ
+179 DKVKVQDES
-187 NFTVIG
+187 FIVVG

-235 VKFNQAD
+235 VKFKPSD
-242 NPDEI
+242 DPEKIKSKIKD
-247 EQRIE
+247 
-252 AIFKNDQ
+252 IFKDDQ

-264 YPENSASGIKRIIN
+264 FPENSASGLKRIIN

-351 LIVPIVDK
+351 LIVPIADK

-364 LGLNVYPVFSIINF
+364 LGLNVYPKFSLINF
-378 IKIFLVGLLVL
+378 IKIFIVGLLVL
-389 VIFSIPTISSI
+389 IIFSIPTISSI

-422 KSIVLSFILLS
+422 KSVILSFILLS
-433 ILVLLFTI
+433 FLVLLFTL
-441 GSEQPTYSLG
+441 GSERPSYSLG
-451 YFTAFFVCLI
+451 YFLAFFVCLI
-461 VFFFLSR
+461 VFFLLSK
-468 IIIFFLKKFKSSSNI
+468 IIIYLLKKFNFISNI

-522 FQREIAKSIPNIA
+522 FKREIARSIPDIA

-540 VGIQKGEREKF
+540 VGIQKGEKKKF
-551 EQGILKMDPNAD
+551 EQSVYKMNPDAN
-563 IEVVPMV
+563 IEIVPMV
-570 SSGIAKI
+570 SSGIVKI
-577 NGINPNTYIKPDN
+577 NGVNPNSYIKPDN

-604 VEDVPEDNPL
+604 VKNIPKDNPIL
-614 VAGKWWDLNKPNELQ
+614 KGEWWDVSKPNQLQ
-629 ISLDAKVARDFNIQ
+629 ISLDAKVAKDFNIE

-660 VINFREVD
+660 IVNFREVD

-673 INFAMLFNPKFAQ
+673 INFAMLFNPQFAKK
-686 NIPHEYLATAKF
+686 IPHEYLATAKF
-698 NTDKFDETEMLEV
+698 KNPDNFDETKMLEV
-711 MPSLSMIKIAD
+711 LPSLSMIKIAD
-722 YLTKVTAV
+722 YLNKVTSV

-741 SAVTIVIGLIV
+741 SGVTIVIGLIV

-784 SLIEFIIIFKSVIL
+784 SLIEFIIIFMSVIL

-809 FIIENIFELV
+809 FIMENIFELV
-819 WMFDFKVLIYLS
+819 WQFDFKVLIYLGA
-831 FSIGCITLLLIMLT
+831 SIGIVTLILIMLT
-845 NLKYLNPKVYPLIRN
+845 NLKYLSPKVYPLIRN

>member
-1 MIQNLPI
+1 
-8 KQKEKSKLK
+8 
-17 MEKLNNRSEF
+17 MEKLNNPSDF
-27 SLIFKYALKDLSRN
+27 GLIFKYALKDLSRN
-41 YHKISSIIAT
+41 YHKISSIIVT

-87 DYNRNQGNLELV
+87 DYNRNQGNLDLV
-99 NQVKEF
+99 NQVKQF

-119 TTGRDKNKSL
+119 TTGREKNKSL
-129 FTRIKTVDEKYPLY
+129 FTRIKTVDEMYPLY
-143 GEVVFEPIG
+143 GNVDYEPKG
-152 AYERMQKEPNTIL
+152 AYERMHKEPYTIL
-165 INESLSKTLNIKLN
+165 INESLSKTLNIKIN
-179 EQVKVQDQ
+179 EEVKVQDKK
-187 NFTVIG
+187 FIVIG
-193 IIKSV
+193 VIKSV

-235 VKFNQAD
+235 VKFNEAD
-242 NPDEI
+242 KPDEI
-247 EQRIE
+247 EKKIE
-252 AIFKNDQ
+252 EIFKDDQ

-330 YYLQLLI
+330 YYLQLFI
-337 LLFVITVI
+337 LLFIITAVA
-345 SYGSSF
+345 YGSSF

-364 LGLNVYPVFSIINF
+364 LGLNVNPVFSLLNF
-378 IKIFLVGLLVL
+378 LKIFLVGLLVL

-422 KSIVLSFILLS
+422 KSVSLSFVLLS
-433 ILVLLFTI
+433 VLILLFTI
-441 GSEQPTYSLG
+441 GSEQPSYSLG
-451 YFTAFFVCLI
+451 YFSAFFVCLF
-461 VFFFLSR
+461 VFFLLSKL
-468 IIIFFLKKFKSSSNI
+468 IIFFLKKFKSSSLI

-491 ITQTKSITPITIM
+491 ITQTKSITPITVM

-522 FQREIAKSIPNIA
+522 FQREIAKSIPDIA

-540 VGIQKGEREKF
+540 VGIQKGEKEKF
-551 EQGILKMDPNAD
+551 EQGILNMDPSAN
-563 IEVVPMV
+563 IEIVPMV
-570 SSGIAKI
+570 SSGIVKI
-577 NGINPNTYIKPDN
+577 NGVDPNTYIKSDN

-604 VEDVPEDNPL
+604 VENVPKDNPI
-614 VAGKWWDLNKPNELQ
+614 VKGQWWDLSNPNQLQ
-629 ISLDAKVARDFNIQ
+629 ISLDAKVAKDLDIQ
-643 LGDIFTLNIYG
+643 LGDVFTLNIYG
-654 REIDGE
+654 REIDGK

-673 INFAMLFNPKFAQ
+673 INFAMLFNPQFAK

-698 NTDKFDETEMLEV
+698 NSNKFDETKMIEI

-722 YLTKVTAV
+722 YLAKVTAV

-741 SAVTIVIGLIV
+741 SAVTIIIGLIV

-769 VFKILGFSKKEIIFS
+769 VFKILGFSKKQIIFS

-798 IAIFF
+798 ISIFF

-819 WMFDFKVLIYLS
+819 WMFDFKILIYLG
-831 FSIGCITLLLIMLT
+831 FLIGFVTLILILLT

>member
-1 MIQNLPI
+1 
-8 KQKEKSKLK
+8 
-17 MEKLNNRSEF
+17 MEKLNNPSELN
-27 SLIFKYALKDLSRN
+27 LIFRYALKDLSRN
-41 YHKISSIIAT
+41 YKKLSSIIVT

-87 DYNRNQGNLELV
+87 DYNRNKGNLELV
-99 NQVKEF
+99 DKVKEF
-105 ATVSQM
+105 ATISQM
-111 IEFSTMLS
+111 IEFSTMVS
-119 TTGRDKNKSL
+119 TTNKEKNKSL
-129 FTRIKTVDEKYPLY
+129 FTRIKTVDTKYPLY
-143 GEVVFEPIG
+143 GDVNYEPAG
-152 AYERMQKEPNTIL
+152 AFDRMHNEPNTLL
-165 INESLSKTLNIKLN
+165 INESLSKNLNLKIN
-179 EQVKVQDQ
+179 EKIKVQNQ
-187 NFTVIG
+187 LFTIIG
-193 IIKSV
+193 IVKSV

-209 WALAGKQTLEI
+209 WALAGEQTLEI

-235 VKFNQAD
+235 VKFDPTAD
-242 NPDEI
+242 ADKLEKKI
-247 EQRIE
+247 EN
-252 AIFKNDQ
+252 IFKNDQ
-259 KVKLR
+259 KVQLR
-264 YPENSASGIKRIIN
+264 YPENSASGLKRIIN

-330 YYLQLLI
+330 YYLQLFI
-337 LLFVITVI
+337 LLLVITTFA
-345 SYGSSF
+345 YGSSF
-351 LIVPIVDK
+351 LIVPIVDQ

-364 LGLNVYPVFSIINF
+364 LGLNVSPVFSILNF

-416 QFYYSK
+416 EFYYSK
-422 KSIVLSFILLS
+422 KSTALSLILLS
-433 ILVLLFTI
+433 ILVLLFSF
-441 GSEQPTYSLG
+441 GSERPIYSLG
-451 YFTAFFVCLI
+451 YFVAFFVCLI
-461 VFFFLSR
+461 VFFLLSK
-468 IIIFFLKKFKSSSNI
+468 IIIYFLKKFKSTSNI

-522 FQREIAKSIPNIA
+522 FQREIAKSIPDIA

-540 VGIQKGEREKF
+540 VGIQKGEKEIFEKN
-551 EQGILKMDPNAD
+551 ILNMDSNAK

-570 SSGIAKI
+570 SSGIIKI
-577 NGINPNTYIKPDN
+577 NGVNPNTYIKPDN
-590 DSYWVIGSERRSSW
+590 DSYWVIGSDRRSSW
-604 VEDVPEDNPL
+604 TDEVPEDNPL
-614 VAGKWWDLNKPNELQ
+614 TEGKWWDLTKPDQLQ
-629 ISLDAKVARDFNIQ
+629 ISLDAEVAKNLNIK
-643 LGDIFTLNIYG
+643 LGDVFTLNIYG
-654 REIDGE
+654 REIEGE
-660 VINFREVD
+660 IVNFRAVD

-673 INFAMLFNPKFAQ
+673 INFAMLFNPQFAN
-686 NIPHEYLATAKF
+686 NIPHEYLATTKF
-698 NTDKFDETEMLEV
+698 ETIEKFDETSMLEV
-711 MPSLSMIKIAD
+711 LPSLSMIKIAD
-722 YLTKVTAV
+722 YLNKVTDV

-741 SAVTIVIGLIV
+741 SAVTIIIGLIV

-769 VFKILGFSKKEIIFS
+769 VFKILGFSKKEIILS
-784 SLIEFIIIFKSVIL
+784 SLIEFIIIFNSVIL
-798 IAIFF
+798 IATFF
-803 AVIGSK
+803 AVTASK
-809 FIIENIFELV
+809 FIMENIFELV
-819 WMFDFKVLIYLS
+819 WVFDFKVLFNLGI
-831 FSIGCITLLLIMLT
+831 SIGLITLLLIMIT
-845 NLKYLNPKVYPLIRN
+845 NIRYLNPKVYPLIRN

>member
-1 MIQNLPI
+1 
-8 KQKEKSKLK
+8 
-17 MEKLNNRSEF
+17 MEKLNNSSEF

-41 YHKISSIIAT
+41 YKKISSIIVT

-72 LNDNAKALLGGDLEI
+72 LNDNAKTLLGGDLEI
-87 DYNRNQGNLELV
+87 DYNRNQGNLDLV
-99 NQVKEF
+99 NKVKEF

-119 TTGRDKNKSL
+119 TTDRTKNKSL

-143 GEVVFEPIG
+143 GEVVYEPEG

-165 INESLSKTLNIKLN
+165 INESLSKTLNIKIN
-179 EQVKVQDQ
+179 EKVKVQDQ

-193 IIKSV
+193 VIKSV

-235 VKFNQAD
+235 VKFNSND
-242 NPDEI
+242 DPEKI
-247 EQRIE
+247 EKRIQN
-252 AIFKNDQ
+252 IFKDDQ
-259 KVKLR
+259 KVKIR
-264 YPENSASGIKRIIN
+264 YPENSASGLKRIIN

-337 LLFVITVI
+337 LLFIITVI

-351 LIVPIVDK
+351 LIVPVADK

-364 LGLNVYPVFSIINF
+364 LGLNVYPAFSFINF

-389 VIFSIPTISSI
+389 IIFSIPTISSI

-422 KSIVLSFILLS
+422 RSIALSFILLS

-441 GSEQPTYSLG
+441 GSEKPSYSLG
-451 YFTAFFVCLI
+451 YFGAFFVCLI
-461 VFFFLSR
+461 VFFLLSKL
-468 IIIFFLKKFKSSSNI
+468 IIFFLKKFKSSSNI

-512 LLTLALVGTN
+512 LLTLAMVGTN
-522 FQREIAKSIPNIA
+522 FKREIAKSIPDIA

-551 EQGILKMDPNAD
+551 EQGVLDMDAKAN
-563 IEVVPMV
+563 IEIVPMV
-570 SSGIAKI
+570 SSGIVKI
-577 NGINPNTYIKPDN
+577 NGVNPNTYINPDN

-604 VEDVPEDNPL
+604 VDNVPEDNPI
-614 VAGKWWDLNKPNELQ
+614 VKGKWWDLSKPNQLQ
-629 ISLDAKVARDFNIQ
+629 ISLDAKVAKDFNIE

-660 VINFREVD
+660 IVNFREVD

-673 INFAMLFNPKFAQ
+673 INFAMLFNPQFAK
-686 NIPHEYLATAKF
+686 NVPHEYLATAKF
-698 NTDKFDETEMLEV
+698 NNTDQFDEIQMLEIL
-711 MPSLSMIKIAD
+711 PSLSMIKISD
-722 YLTKVTAV
+722 YLSKVTAV
-730 LNKVFIAVTLI
+730 LNKVFLAVTLI

-769 VFKILGFSKKEIIFS
+769 VFKILGFSKREIILS
-784 SLIEFIIIFKSVIL
+784 SIIEFIVVFFSVIL

-803 AVIGSK
+803 STFGSK
-809 FIIENIFELV
+809 FIMENIFELV
-819 WMFDFKVLIYLS
+819 WKFDLKVLFNLGL
-831 FSIGCITLLLIMLT
+831 SIGIVTLILIMLT

>member
-1 MIQNLPI
+1 
-8 KQKEKSKLK
+8 
-17 MEKLNNRSEF
+17 MEKLNNPSEF
-27 SLIFKYALKDLSRN
+27 NLIIKYAFKDLSRN
-41 YHKISSIIAT
+41 YKKLSSIIIT

-87 DYNRNQGNLELV
+87 DFNRNEGNLELV

-105 ATVSQM
+105 ATISQM
-111 IEFSTMLS
+111 IEFSTMVS
-119 TTGRDKNKSL
+119 TIDRDKNKSL
-129 FTRIKTVDEKYPLY
+129 FTRIKTVDTKYPLY
-143 GEVVFEPIG
+143 GKVDYEPAG
-152 AYERMQKEPNTIL
+152 AFDRMHNEPNTLL
-165 INESLSKTLNIKLN
+165 INESLSKNLNLKIDDKI
-179 EQVKVQDQ
+179 KVQNQ
-187 NFTVIG
+187 LFTIIG
-193 IIKSV
+193 IVKSV

-209 WALAGKQTLEI
+209 WALAGDQTLEI

-235 VKFNQAD
+235 VKFNETDDAGK
-242 NPDEI
+242 I
-247 EQRIE
+247 EKKIE
-252 AIFKNDQ
+252 NIFKDDQ

-264 YPENSASGIKRIIN
+264 YPENSASGLKRIIN

-337 LLFVITVI
+337 LLLVITTLA
-345 SYGSSF
+345 YGSSF
-351 LIVPIVDK
+351 LIVPIVDQ

-364 LGLNVYPVFSIINF
+364 LGLNVSPVFSFFNF

-400 DQVKAS
+400 DQVRAS

-416 QFYYSK
+416 EFYYSK
-422 KSIVLSFILLS
+422 KSTALSLILLS
-433 ILVLLFTI
+433 ILVLLFSF
-441 GSEQPTYSLG
+441 GSERPIYSIG
-451 YFTAFFVCLI
+451 YFVAFFVCLI
-461 VFFFLSR
+461 VFFLLSK
-468 IIIFFLKKFKSSSNI
+468 IIIYFLKKFKSTSNI

-522 FQREIAKSIPNIA
+522 FQREIAKSIPDIA

-540 VGIQKGEREKF
+540 VGIQKGEKEIFEKS
-551 EQGILKMDPNAD
+551 ILNMDSNAK

-570 SSGIAKI
+570 SSGIIKI
-577 NGINPNTYIKPDN
+577 NGVNPNTYIKPDN
-590 DSYWVIGSERRSSW
+590 DSYWVIGSDRRSSW

-614 VAGKWWDLNKPNELQ
+614 TDGKWWDLTKPEKLQ
-629 ISLDAKVARDFNIQ
+629 ISLDAEVAKNLNIN
-643 LGDIFTLNIYG
+643 LGDVFTLNIYG
-654 REIDGE
+654 REIEGE
-660 VINFREVD
+660 IVNFRAVD

-673 INFAMLFNPKFAQ
+673 INFAMLFNPQFAN

-698 NTDKFDETEMLEV
+698 EAIEKFDEASMLDV
-711 MPSLSMIKIAD
+711 LPSLSMIKIAD
-722 YLTKVTAV
+722 YLSKVTDV

-741 SAVTIVIGLIV
+741 SAVTIIIGLIV

-769 VFKILGFSKKEIIFS
+769 VFKILGFSKKEVILS

-798 IAIFF
+798 IAILF
-803 AVIGSK
+803 AVIASK
-809 FIIENIFELV
+809 FIMENIFELV
-819 WMFDFKVLIYLS
+819 WAFDLKVLVYLG
-831 FSIGCITLLLIMLT
+831 FSIGSVTLFLIMLT

>member
-1 MIQNLPI
+1 M
-8 KQKEKSKLK
+8 EKS
-17 MEKLNNRSEF
+17 NNSSEF
-27 SLIFKYALKDLSRN
+27 NLILKYALKDLSRN
-41 YHKISSIIAT
+41 YHKISSIIIT

-87 DYNRNQGNLELV
+87 DYNRNQGNLDLV

-119 TTGRDKNKSL
+119 TTGRERNKSL

-143 GEVVFEPIG
+143 GEVDYEPIE
-152 AYERMQKEPNTIL
+152 AYERMQREPNTIL
-165 INESLSKTLNIKLN
+165 INESLSKTLNIKIN

-235 VKFNQAD
+235 VKFNNDDDPVQ
-242 NPDEI
+242 I
-247 EQRIE
+247 EKKIE
-252 AIFKNDQ
+252 NIFKNDQ

-330 YYLQLLI
+330 YYLQLFI
-337 LLFVITVI
+337 LLFIITVI

-351 LIVPIVDK
+351 LIVPIADK

-364 LGLNVYPVFSIINF
+364 LGLNVYPVFSFLNF
-378 IKIFLVGLLVL
+378 FKIFLVGLLVL

-422 KSIVLSFILLS
+422 KSVAVSFVLLS
-433 ILVLLFTI
+433 ILIILFTI
-441 GSEQPTYSLG
+441 GTEQPTYSLG
-451 YFTAFFVCLI
+451 YFVAFFVCLI
-461 VFFFLSR
+461 VFFLLSKL
-468 IIIFFLKKFKSSSNI
+468 IIFFLKKFKSSSI
-483 SLKVSIKN
+483 VSLKVSIKN
-491 ITQTKSITPITIM
+491 ITQTKSITPITVM

-522 FQREIAKSIPNIA
+522 FQREIAKSIPDIA

-551 EQGILKMDPNAD
+551 EQGILNMDKDAN
-563 IEVVPMV
+563 IEIVPMV
-570 SSGIAKI
+570 SSGIVKI
-577 NGINPNTYIKPDN
+577 NGVDPNTFIKPDN

-604 VEDVPEDNPL
+604 VENIPKDNPIL
-614 VAGKWWDLNKPNELQ
+614 EGEWWDLSKPNQLQ
-629 ISLDAKVARDFNIQ
+629 ISLDAKVAKDFNIQ
-643 LGDIFTLNIYG
+643 LGDIFTLNVYG

-673 INFAMLFNPKFAQ
+673 INFAMLFNPQFAKQ
-686 NIPHEYLATAKF
+686 IPHEYLATAKF
-698 NTDKFDETEMLEV
+698 NSDKFDETEMLEI

-722 YLTKVTAV
+722 YLLKVTAV

-741 SAVTIVIGLIV
+741 SAVTIIIGLIV
-752 ISSAIMVQGKV
+752 ISSAIMVQGKI

-769 VFKILGFSKKEIIFS
+769 VFKILGFSKKQIIFS
-784 SLIEFIIIFKSVIL
+784 SLIEFIIIFMSVIL
-798 IAIFF
+798 IATFF

-809 FIIENIFELV
+809 FIMENIFELV
-819 WMFDFKVLIYLS
+819 WQFDFKVLIYLG
-831 FSIGCITLLLIMLT
+831 FSIGLVTLILILIT
-845 NLKYLNPKVYPLIRN
+845 NLRYLNPKIYPLIRN